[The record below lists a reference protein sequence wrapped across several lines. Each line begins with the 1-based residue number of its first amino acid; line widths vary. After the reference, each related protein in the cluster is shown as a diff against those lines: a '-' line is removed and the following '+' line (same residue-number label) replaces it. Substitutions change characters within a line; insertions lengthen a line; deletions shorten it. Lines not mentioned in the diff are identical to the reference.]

1 MTWGLV
7 TMETGVCFSGRLP
20 PWCFCCFI
28 PPHPCLFRQYTA
40 SRSGFL
46 KLMTQ
51 QPPLPDLRNRSDAFC
66 CLVSQHSKRCIY
78 ITSPLRAS
86 LVGLG
91 EAAKPARVLTL
102 ERGHTHCVE
111 GPLPKI
117 WGRRGANDAPQ
128 LCFER
133 KVRWNR
139 GRPDRPQPCLLLG
152 GGCLRSGDVC
162 DWRVP

>member
-1 MTWGLV
+1 MAWGLV

-20 PWCFCCFI
+20 PWCFI
-28 PPHPCLFRQYTA
+28 PPHLCVCLDNTPPAVHVFY
-40 SRSGFL
+40 
-46 KLMTQ
+46 KLTTQ
-51 QPPLPDLRNRSDAFC
+51 QPPLPDLGNRSDAFC
-66 CLVSQHSKRCIY
+66 RLASQHSKRCIY
-78 ITSPLRAS
+78 ITSPPRAS

-91 EAAKPARVLTL
+91 EAAKPARVPTL

-111 GPLPKI
+111 GPLPKL

-128 LCFER
+128 LCFEG

-139 GRPDRPQPCLLLG
+139 GRPDSAQPCLLPG
-152 GGCLRSGDVC
+152 GGCLMSGDVC

>member
-1 MTWGLV
+1 MCVSLDGSLL
-7 TMETGVCFSGRLP
+7 GVLCR
-20 PWCFCCFI
+20 FI
-28 PPHPCLFRQYTA
+28 PPHLCVCLDNTPPTVHVSY
-40 SRSGFL
+40 
-46 KLMTQ
+46 KLTTQ
-51 QPPLPDLRNRSDAFC
+51 QPPLPDLCHRSDAFC
-66 CLVSQHSKRCIY
+66 CLVSQPSKKRIY

-91 EAAKPARVLTL
+91 EAAKPAGVLTL
-102 ERGHTHCVE
+102 ERGHTHCVA

-139 GRPDRPQPCLLLG
+139 GLPHRPQPCLLLG
-152 GGCLRSGDVC
+152 GGCLRSSDVC
-162 DWRVP
+162 D